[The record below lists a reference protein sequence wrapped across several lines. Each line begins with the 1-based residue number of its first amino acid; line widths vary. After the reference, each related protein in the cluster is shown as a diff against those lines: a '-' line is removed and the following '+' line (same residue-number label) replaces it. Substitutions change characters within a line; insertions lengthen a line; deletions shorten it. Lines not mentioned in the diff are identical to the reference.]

1 MPVVEWR
8 TGFPYSTVDELRN
21 YVGPRS
27 RAGRLPSYRGVDLQ
41 ISKVLGFNV
50 MGKTRRIRVGV
61 RLFNLLNDYNP
72 QDVQESLVS
81 PNHGVFYRGI
91 KRKLRMLLEFGG

>member
-1 MPVVEWR
+1 
-8 TGFPYSTVDELRN
+8 
-21 YVGPRS
+21 
-27 RAGRLPSYRGVDLQ
+27 
-41 ISKVLGFNV
+41 

-81 PNHGVFYRGI
+81 PNYGVFYRGI
-91 KRKLRMLLEFGG
+91 KRKLRMMWEFGG